1 MRYILQSKDDT
12 IDGLKK
18 TQSLYNIVRDFSMEV
33 AKLDI
38 LNVIW
43 TWNIAD
49 GKGLDDLIA
58 SRKLPIELNL
68 RNGSKRAVTFQ
79 NIHDLY

>member
-1 MRYILQSKDDT
+1 MLQSKDDT
-12 IDGLKK
+12 VEGLKK

-49 GKGLDDLIA
+49 GKGLDDIIA
-58 SRKLPIELNL
+58 NRKLPIELNL

-79 NIHDLY
+79 NIHELY

>member
-1 MRYILQSKDDT
+1 MLQSKDDT
-12 IDGLKK
+12 VEGLKK

-43 TWNIAD
+43 TWNITD
-49 GKGLDDLIA
+49 GKGLDDIIA
-58 SRKLPIELNL
+58 NRKLPIELNL

-79 NIHDLY
+79 NIHELY